1 MGRNTEN
8 SEPVLH
14 HGAEKLISSVSPFEK
29 PSFVFDF
36 VEVASGN
43 ICGSAFAFR
52 GLKFLHTGF
61 LEHSVQYELE

>member
-1 MGRNTEN
+1 M
-8 SEPVLH
+8 
-14 HGAEKLISSVSPFEK
+14 SPFEK

-36 VEVASGN
+36 VEVANGD
-43 ICGSAFAFR
+43 ICGSSFAFR